1 MAPGSD
7 RCVAPTRL
15 AGRGAILLALLL
27 LIAAPALLAGC
38 AMSRWDSDHASG
50 VTVVT
55 DNARYYVVNQGD
67 TLYSIAFVAGC
78 DYRDL
83 ARWNDIRW
91 PYRIYP
97 NERLRLGPVQSP
109 AAHTT
114 GARFHGRAAGGAV
127 AEVHSARRS
136 QAVKTTSAAAP
147 HDAWHNRTLHW
158 RWPTKGTILST
169 YSATD
174 PGRKGI
180 DIGGVLGQPVR
191 AAAGGR
197 VVYSGSGLRG
207 YGKLIIIKHNDEYLS
222 AYGHNRQLLVK
233 EGDTLR
239 AGQVIAELGESGAS
253 RPMLH
258 FEIRRNGEPVNPLA
272 LLPKR

>member
-1 MAPGSD
+1 
-7 RCVAPTRL
+7 
-15 AGRGAILLALLL
+15 
-27 LIAAPALLAGC
+27 
-38 AMSRWDSDHASG
+38 MSRWDSDHASG

-55 DNARYYVVNQGD
+55 DDARYYVVNQGD
-67 TLYSIAFVAGC
+67 TLYSIAFVVGC

-97 NERLRLGPVQSP
+97 DERLRLGPLQSA
-109 AAHTT
+109 AAHST
-114 GARFHGRAAGGAV
+114 GVAVQRHAAGKAP
-127 AEVHSARRS
+127 AEVHAAKRS
-136 QAVKTTSAAAP
+136 EAVTPATVAAP
-147 HDAWHNRTLHW
+147 HEARHNHALHW
-158 RWPTKGTILST
+158 QWPTKGTILSS

-180 DIGGVLGQPVR
+180 DIGGVLGQAVR
-191 AAAGGR
+191 AAASGR

-207 YGKLIIIKHNDEYLS
+207 YGKLIIIKHNDVYLS

-233 EGDTLR
+233 EGDSLR